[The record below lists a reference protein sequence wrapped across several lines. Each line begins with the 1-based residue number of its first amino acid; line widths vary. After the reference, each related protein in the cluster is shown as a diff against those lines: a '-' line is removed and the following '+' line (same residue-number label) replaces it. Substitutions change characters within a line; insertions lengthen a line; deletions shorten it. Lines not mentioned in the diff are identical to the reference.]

1 MRVKKDKSK
10 VSYKSGPLDNQ
21 KWENFARYIASGE
34 TQANAAKLAGFKEA
48 NAHIRGCI
56 LMKKDEIRL
65 RVEEL
70 QRVSSERAVMGLSVS
85 KAWVLQNL
93 KTVVERAMQAVPVT
107 DAQGNEVGQ
116 YKFDGS
122 AANRALELIGK
133 EIRMFVERKIIGLR
147 DLRGASADELF
158 DVLAEIDS
166 ALEERQQA
174 GRGEVQALPPGEQ
187 TSTEEAAVALVEAE

>member
-10 VSYKSGPLDNQ
+10 ASYKSGPLDNQ

-34 TQANAAKLAGFKEA
+34 TQAKAAVLAGFKEA

-56 LMKKDEIRL
+56 LMKKPEIRL

-107 DAQGNEVGQ
+107 DAQGNKIGQ

-122 AANRALELIGK
+122 AVNRALELIGK
-133 EIRMFVERKIIGLR
+133 ELRMFVERSEIGIR
-147 DLRGASADELF
+147 DLRNMSADDLISLLQEL
-158 DVLAEIDS
+158 DS
-166 ALEERQQA
+166 VI
-174 GRGEVQALPPGEQ
+174 EVEPQGVAALPAGE
-187 TSTEEAAVALVEAE
+187 EESVALVEGE